1 MRYSFDHDL
10 HIHSQISSCSNHP
23 EQTTERLLQYAK
35 DNNLSTICLTD
46 HFWDDAVEGASDWY
60 FPQNYDH
67 ISKAKPLPQAEGIRF
82 LFGCETELDKFLKVG
97 ISKEKLPLFDFI
109 IIPTTHFHMK
119 DYTLFL
125 AEIATPEARAKAW
138 VKRLDAVLDM
148 DLPFHKIGFAHLTCS
163 LLAPTAEEYHGL
175 LTAIPEE
182 EMERLFTKIAQ
193 KGAGVE
199 LNADDMKFK
208 YGKPENVLKVYRIAK
223 KCGCKFYMGSDAH
236 TPNELN
242 TAKERFERAIDL
254 LDLKEEEKFHIG

>member
-10 HIHSQISSCSNHP
+10 HIHSQISACSNHP

-125 AEIATPEARAKAW
+125 EEIATPEARAKAW

-208 YGKPENVLKVYRIAK
+208 YGKPENVLKVYKIDDDVWKRFTDFTELMSQGKTAQAK
-223 KCGCKFYMGSDAH
+223 RKYADSYWAYVY
-236 TPNELN
+236 
-242 TAKERFERAIDL
+242 
-254 LDLKEEEKFHIG
+254 